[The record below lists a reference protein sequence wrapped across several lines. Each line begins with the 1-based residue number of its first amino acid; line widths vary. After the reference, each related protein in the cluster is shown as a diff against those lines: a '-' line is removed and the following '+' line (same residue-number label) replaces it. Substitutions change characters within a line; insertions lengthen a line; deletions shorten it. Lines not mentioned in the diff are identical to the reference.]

1 MEKILI
7 TGGKTG
13 MVGRNIAEHP
23 KSKDYQILTPSKEE
37 LNLLDKAQIV
47 EFLQIHQPDIVVH
60 CAGLVGGIAANIA
73 NPVEF
78 LVQNAYMGLNLISA
92 SRENGVTKLLN
103 MASSCMYPK
112 NAPNPLKEEVILTG
126 ALEPTNEG
134 YALAKILSTRLC
146 EYISKSCSLFYKTAI
161 PCNLYGKYDKFDD
174 KAHMIP
180 AVIAKLHHAKVNGL
194 KAIDI
199 WGDGKARREFMYAQD
214 LADFAYFA
222 LEHLEIMPQNLN
234 VGIGKDFSIKEY
246 YQEIA
251 KVVGFDGEFVYDL
264 SKPVGM
270 QQKLIDD
277 TNLKAFGWEA
287 KTDLTEGISKTY
299 QYYLTLKE
307 Q

>member
-13 MVGRNIAEHP
+13 MVGRNIAKHP

-37 LNLLDKAQIV
+37 LNLLDKKQIMDY
-47 EFLQIHQPDIVVH
+47 LQFHKPDIVIH

-73 NPVEF
+73 NPVGF

-146 EYISKSCSLFYKTAI
+146 EYISKSCSLLYKTAI

-199 WGDGKARREFMYAQD
+199 WGDGEARREFMYAQD

-277 TNLKAFGWEA
+277 TRLKVFGWEA